1 MASRTFNLRPSRYG
15 AAMTPETASP
25 AAHSAT
31 AGRLAGTTALITGAS
46 RGIGRA
52 IAEAFARE
60 GADLFLSATA
70 RANLAD
76 VEAQVAATGRR
87 VAVGAADV
95 ADAAAVEALF
105 AAALEAFGRI
115 DIVVNNAGVY
125 IGKPLVDY
133 TVAEFD
139 RVMQVNTYGVF
150 HVMQRALRHMQTL
163 GRGKIVNI
171 ASTAG
176 KWESPNQAAYNA
188 SKHAVVGLTR
198 CAALEH
204 AAAGIRVNAICPG
217 FVETDMIGEFE
228 SHAERAGVDFE
239 SFKAA
244 MAARIPTGRLL
255 QPEEIAHIAVYL
267 ASPESDGMTGQTI
280 SISGGMRMG

>member
-1 MASRTFNLRPSRYG
+1 MTNDTTSPS
-15 AAMTPETASP
+15 
-25 AAHSAT
+25 
-31 AGRLAGTTALITGAS
+31 AGRLAGRLAGATALITGAS
-46 RGIGRA
+46 RGIGQA

-70 RANLAD
+70 RANLAGI
-76 VEAQVAATGRR
+76 EAHAAAAGRR
-87 VAVGAADV
+87 VATDAVDV
-95 ADAAAVEALF
+95 ADEASVEALF
-105 AAALEAFGRI
+105 AAAVDAFGHI

-125 IGKPLVDY
+125 TGKPFTEY
-133 TVAEFD
+133 TAAEFD
-139 RVMQVNTYGVF
+139 RVMRVNAYGTF
-150 HVMQRALRHMQTL
+150 HVMQRALRHMQGR

-188 SKHAVVGLTR
+188 SKHAVVALTR
-198 CAALEH
+198 CAALEN

-228 SHAERAGVDFE
+228 AHAERAGMDFDA
-239 SFKAA
+239 FKAA
-244 MAARIPTGRLL
+244 MVARIPTGRLL

>member
-1 MASRTFNLRPSRYG
+1 
-15 AAMTPETASP
+15 MTTETASP
-25 AAHSAT
+25 PALSPNT
-31 AGRLAGTTALITGAS
+31 GRLAGATALITGAS

-70 RANLAD
+70 RTNLAEI
-76 VEAQVAATGRR
+76 EAHVGAAGRR
-87 VAVGAADV
+87 VATGAVDV
-95 ADAAAVEALF
+95 ADEASVEALF
-105 AAALEAFGRI
+105 AAAVEAFGGI
-115 DIVVNNAGVY
+115 DIVVNNAGIY
-125 IGKPLVDY
+125 TGKPFTEY
-133 TVAEFD
+133 TAAEFD
-139 RVMQVNTYGVF
+139 RVMRVNAYGTF
-150 HVMQRALRHMQTL
+150 HVMQRALRHMQDR

-188 SKHAVVGLTR
+188 SKHAVVALTR
-198 CAALEH
+198 CAALEN

-228 SHAERAGVDFE
+228 GHAERAGMDFDA
-239 SFKAA
+239 FKAA
-244 MAARIPTGRLL
+244 MVSRIPTGRLL